1 MELKCVMDGKK
12 VFMRKVMLDVEFELN
27 LKDEYSTSE
36 RGVKGG
42 DRREMLRRH
51 SN

>member
-1 MELKCVMDGKK
+1 MMDGKK
-12 VFMRKVMLDVEFELN
+12 DFIRKVMLEVEFELN

-36 RGVKGG
+36 RGVKGV
-42 DRREMLRRH
+42 DRREMLKRH